1 MAKSSR
7 KTCPIG
13 LICFDTKYII
23 FLFIII
29 ILFFVYYIHTQNKNN
44 LTSPFY
50 SPNNSKSIINDVDN
64 EEDENYNINRQRQNV
79 NRQNVNRQNV
89 NRQNVNR
96 QNVNR
101 QNVNRQNVNKQQVEC
116 KPEIKKIVVQTQD
129 SYLVNKDYERVINP
143 LLPPERRNQYIDPH
157 STVMVTPG
165 VPINIPTRG
174 YAGGAQQ
181 IGALYKQEA
190 SDETIKI
197 GDNNEPVILPLFGM
211 PTHNGSNKWMYYTT
225 TDKFNQVKL
234 PITNKNRECN
244 LDQGCDELYE
254 GDIVTI
260 PAYNG
265 NFKVNKY
272 EFDKPRYIPHIL

>member
-64 EEDENYNINRQRQNV
+64 GEEENYNT
-79 NRQNVNRQNV
+79 NRQNVNRQKQN
-89 NRQNVNR
+89 QNVNR
-96 QNVNR
+96 QKQN
-101 QNVNRQNVNKQQVEC
+101 QNVNRQKQNQNNQQVEC
-116 KPEIKKIVVQTQD
+116 KPEIKKVVVQTQD

-143 LLPPERRNQYIDPH
+143 LLPPERRNQYIDPN

-174 YAGGAQQ
+174 YTGGSQQ
-181 IGALYKQEA
+181 IGALYKQGA
-190 SDETIKI
+190 SDSTIKI

-211 PTHNGSNKWMYYTT
+211 PTYNGSNKWMYYTA

-244 LDQGCDELYE
+244 LDQGCEELYD

-272 EFDKPRYIPHIL
+272 QFDKPRYIPHIL

>member
-64 EEDENYNINRQRQNV
+64 GEEENYNT

-89 NRQNVNR
+89 NRQK
-96 QNVNR
+96 QN
-101 QNVNRQNVNKQQVEC
+101 QNNKQVEC
-116 KPEIKKIVVQTQD
+116 KPEIKKVVVQTQD

-174 YAGGAQQ
+174 YTGGAQQ

-211 PTHNGSNKWMYYTT
+211 PTYNGSNKWMYYTA

-244 LDQGCDELYE
+244 LDQGCDELYD

-272 EFDKPRYIPHIL
+272 QFDKPRYIPHIL

>member
-1 MAKSSR
+1 MGKK

-13 LICFDTKYII
+13 LICLDTRIII

-29 ILFFVYYIHTQNKNN
+29 ILFFVYYIHTQNNIASLTYSTNN
-44 LTSPFY
+44 T
-50 SPNNSKSIINDVDN
+50 KSIINDVK
-64 EEDENYNINRQRQNV
+64 EEFNTNKQNV
-79 NRQNVNRQNV
+79 NRQNVNSQNV
-89 NRQNVNR
+89 NN
-96 QNVNR
+96 
-101 QNVNRQNVNKQQVEC
+101 QQVEC

-129 SYLVNKDYERVINP
+129 SYLLNKDYERVINP

-174 YAGGAQQ
+174 YAGGSQQ
-181 IGALYKQEA
+181 IGALYKQDS

-234 PITNKNRECN
+234 PITNKNRQCN
-244 LDQGCDELYE
+244 LEHGCDELYD

>member
-1 MAKSSR
+1 MAKSSK

-50 SPNNSKSIINDVDN
+50 SPNNAKSIINDVDN
-64 EEDENYNINRQRQNV
+64 GEEENYNT
-79 NRQNVNRQNV
+79 
-89 NRQNVNR
+89 
-96 QNVNR
+96 
-101 QNVNRQNVNKQQVEC
+101 NRQNVNKQNVNKQNVNRQKQNQNVNRQKQNQNNQQVEC
-116 KPEIKKIVVQTQD
+116 KPEIKKVVVQTQD

-157 STVMVTPG
+157 STVMVSPG

-174 YAGGAQQ
+174 YAGGSQQ
-181 IGALYKQEA
+181 IGALYKQDA

-234 PITNKNRECN
+234 PITNKNRQCN
-244 LDQGCDELYE
+244 LEHGCDELYD

>member
-50 SPNNSKSIINDVDN
+50 SPNNAKSIINDVDN
-64 EEDENYNINRQRQNV
+64 GEEENYNTNKQNV
-79 NRQNVNRQNV
+79 NRQKQNQNV
-89 NRQNVNR
+89 NRQK
-96 QNVNR
+96 QN
-101 QNVNRQNVNKQQVEC
+101 QNNQQVEC
-116 KPEIKKIVVQTQD
+116 KPEIKKVVVQTQD

-211 PTHNGSNKWMYYTT
+211 PTYNGSNKWMYYTT

-234 PITNKNRECN
+234 PITNKNRQCN
-244 LDQGCDELYE
+244 LDQGCDELYD

-272 EFDKPRYIPHIL
+272 QFDKPRYIPHIL

>member
-1 MAKSSR
+1 MAKSLR

-13 LICFDTKYII
+13 LICIDTKYII

-29 ILFFVYYIHTQNKNN
+29 ILFFVYYIHTQNQNN
-44 LTSPFY
+44 LMSPFY
-50 SPNNSKSIINDVDN
+50 SPNNKKTIINDVESN
-64 EEDENYNINRQRQNV
+64 LNKQKQNV
-79 NRQNVNRQNV
+79 NRQKQNV
-89 NRQNVNR
+89 NN
-96 QNVNR
+96 
-101 QNVNRQNVNKQQVEC
+101 QQLNDNQTDC

-129 SYLVNKDYERVINP
+129 SYLVNKDYERVVNP

-174 YAGGAQQ
+174 YAGGSQQ
-181 IGALYKQEA
+181 VGALYKQDA

-211 PTHNGSNKWMYYTT
+211 PTYNGSNKWMYYTS

-234 PITNKNRECN
+234 PITNKNRQCN
-244 LDQGCDELYE
+244 LDQGCDELYD